1 MRLVEHQSRTLL
13 AGFGLPFNPCRVAA
27 TAAEAAEAAA
37 AFGGPVVLKPQVPF
51 GGRGKAG
58 AIRFA
63 DGSTAAAT
71 CAAELLAMK
80 LKGFPVGRVS
90 LEPTLAIRREVY
102 LGCTWDLRARRP
114 VALFNAAGGVEVE
127 SAAARVVRRHF
138 DPRRPLATFEGREL
152 AQEGGLAGRDVVQV
166 GAAIA
171 ALSRAFLELDAVTLE
186 VNPLVQ
192 TEAGDWLGIDAH
204 AELDDDAAG
213 RLEPRLD
220 PLGEIPRME
229 GGRLPTSLEAEAARI
244 DAADHRGV
252 AGRVVEFDGPLALLI
267 GGGGASLTVFDA
279 VLRHGGRPAN
289 YCEIGGN
296 PTEEKVAA
304 LTSLLLAKP
313 GVRRLAVIMNVVN
326 NTRADVM
333 ARGVIRGI
341 EAAGRSP
348 AEVLAV
354 FRIPGSWEEEAAA
367 HLVAHGVKALGREVS
382 LDAAAALA
390 VSSLADAVPC

>member
-13 AGFGLPFNPCRVAA
+13 SGFGLPFNPCRVAT
-27 TAAEAAEAAA
+27 TAAEAAAAAA
-37 AFGGPVVLKPQVPF
+37 AFGGPVVLKPQVPC

-63 DGSTAAAT
+63 DEPAAAEK
-71 CAAELLAMK
+71 AASDLLALS

-90 LEPTLAIRREVY
+90 VEPKLAIGREVY
-102 LGCTWDLRARRP
+102 LGCAWDLRARRP

-127 SAAARVVRRHF
+127 SAAGQVVRRHF

-152 AQEGGLAGRDVVQV
+152 AREGGLAGRDLVQV
-166 GAAIA
+166 GAAVA
-171 ALSRAFLELDAVTLE
+171 ALSRAFLELDALMLE
-186 VNPLVQ
+186 INPLVRID
-192 TEAGDWLGIDAH
+192 AGDWIGVDAH
-204 AELDDDAAG
+204 VELDDDAAG
-213 RLEPRLD
+213 RLRPRLD
-220 PLGEIPRME
+220 PLGAIPRVE
-229 GGRLPTSLEAEAARI
+229 GGRLPTPLEAEAARI

-304 LTSLLLAKP
+304 LTTLLLSKP

-367 HLVAHGVKALGREVS
+367 HLLAHGVKALGREVS

-390 VSSLADAVPC
+390 VKSLADAVPC

>member
-1 MRLVEHQSRTLL
+1 MRLLEHQSRALL
-13 AGFGLPFNPCRVAA
+13 AGFGLPFNRCRVVASV
-27 TAAEAAEAAA
+27 AEAAEAAA
-37 AFGGPVVLKPQVPF
+37 AFGGPVVLKPQVPA

-58 AIRFA
+58 AIKMVE
-63 DGSTAAAT
+63 GPTAAAGA
-71 CAAELLAMK
+71 AAELFALT
-80 LKGFPVGRVS
+80 LGGFPVGRVS
-90 LEPTLAIRREVY
+90 VEPKLAIRREIYV
-102 LGCTWDLRARRP
+102 GCAWDLRARCP
-114 VALFNAAGGVEVE
+114 VALVNAAGGVDVE
-127 SAAARVVRRHF
+127 AAAGRVVRRHF

-152 AQEGGLAGRDVVQV
+152 AAAAGLAGRDLVQV

-171 ALSRAFLELDAVTLE
+171 ALSRGFLALDATMLE
-186 VNPLVQ
+186 INPLVQ
-192 TEAGDWLGIDAH
+192 TEAGDWLGVDAH
-204 AELDDDAAG
+204 AELDDDAA
-213 RLEPRLD
+213 PRLRPQLE
-220 PLGEIPRME
+220 PLGEIPRVE
-229 GGRLPTSLEAEAARI
+229 GGRLPTPLEAEAARI

-304 LTSLLLAKP
+304 LTSLLLTKP

-333 ARGVIRGI
+333 ARGVIHGI
-341 EAAGRSP
+341 EAAGRAP
-348 AEVLAV
+348 AEVLSV

-367 HLVAHGVKALGREVS
+367 HLASHGVKALGREVS

-390 VSSLADAVPC
+390 VQSLAEAAAC